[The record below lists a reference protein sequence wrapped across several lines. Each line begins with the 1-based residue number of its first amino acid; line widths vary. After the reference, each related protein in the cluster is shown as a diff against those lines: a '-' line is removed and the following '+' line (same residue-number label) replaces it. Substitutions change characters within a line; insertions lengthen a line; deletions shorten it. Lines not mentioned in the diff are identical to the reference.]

1 MGNVDTTIG
10 HDTIVVSGDVWVSPE
25 TIGDSLMG
33 KRFFWSLVVGDVIM
47 TAWIPQFGSGIH
59 FAISSAGGPMG
70 EWAHHWM
77 DVSEVPEDGL
87 EFSYSITVGG
97 FHIRRSYG
105 LDAMGMPARGR
116 MKPNEANPSPNPTHS
131 IEMYAADNW
140 VVDTEPGVL
149 NVRLG
154 EVEWN
159 GVNGPNPPPDDDID
173 PDPPDFYTVNV
184 VPSDC
189 LNVVFEGVY
198 DLAAPGTYCTTSV
211 STNYLDYDF
220 SLIDELVVIDPP
232 TQRGVHVTGSG
243 NTVNWW
249 SDDGVDGEVGRGFL
263 ACPPAAVSWENYGL
277 CDWGENTHNSRYDG
291 VLVWGGFRKV
301 PEMDGKITWP
311 LRSET
316 ETPDPPPLSMSGD
329 EFEYGEEVPVSLG
342 ELRALGTYV
351 KPPKELGEPHFWGGP
366 VVSLRVDRE
375 SHIKHN
381 LYPKGDLE
389 EHPLRF
395 PIGINHLGSPL
406 PSTDPHFDIPV
417 SRFDVD
423 ADVPDGLSGRP
434 TAWQANGFTLA
445 GGGVDTSGD
454 VEFTVAGGGT
464 LSRTLRSNWLARCT
478 ALNEYGAAT
487 GNWAVFPAGYL
498 VHRANYMR
506 ELHGDWDWEDIE
518 AETGYVEE
526 DEDVTYYSSHRYLQ
540 FALEG
545 PEGADGTEMQVLLT
559 YRVETVTDDH
569 ILDLTGPVG
578 MREVE
583 CTLGPIQTLELEGI
597 YDQHNSVLTV
607 DMAEPP
613 SALPDLRHVE
623 SVSIVFTDAHDG
635 AWTLTG
641 MRLVHADDEPV
652 TLVTAHEPRQGYVAG
667 GVRGVV
673 NGLHPY
679 ALVSSGNYR
688 TYGGQ
693 EQLVEHVNWYWTE
706 TLQLTQDGS
715 AAWTLDDYLGILSG
729 ACEGWDWELP
739 DDWEAM
745 TTDHTEAVLSS
756 GYSFDL
762 AERQGEVVDETEEIA
777 GAYPARLSAWRWRTA
792 PQLLYKPR
800 GVVCVQGG
808 IHGLS
813 DERSG
818 TGGTVLYDGGQIA
831 VGSDANGYY
840 QCGVDVVRDYPEYW
854 SYTLGDVRFLRTYER
869 QYCAAYFAF
878 PTCRQPHLALDDA
891 GRVWLAANDG
901 RNNVRV
907 YWRPSPQRGWT
918 KLTDAFDDQSHEH
931 PCITP
936 MHDGRLVVSATHVTT
951 REVDMVESTDD
962 GRSWHDLA

>member
-1 MGNVDTTIG
+1 MGTVQTSIGFDGITVSGEFNITGKAVERGFGCNVEVGEVFLYVTTQLVPDTIIYAMGIPGDNGLFGGGAFVRSEHVDTG
-10 HDTIVVSGDVWVSPE
+10 VS
-25 TIGDSLMG
+25 
-33 KRFFWSLVVGDVIM
+33 
-47 TAWIPQFGSGIH
+47 IPFTY
-59 FAISSAGGPMG
+59 SA
-70 EWAHHWM
+70 
-77 DVSEVPEDGL
+77 
-87 EFSYSITVGG
+87 GG
-97 FHIRRSYG
+97 FHIQRSYG
-105 LDAMGMPARGR
+105 IELVGAPPRGR
-116 MKPNEANPSPNPTHS
+116 MKPVSNNPSTLPTHS
-131 IEMYAADNW
+131 IELTAEDDW
-140 VVDTEPGVL
+140 VVDDDPGTLSLSFGSVQWSGL
-149 NVRLG
+149 NG
-154 EVEWN
+154 WN
-159 GVNGPNPPPDDDID
+159 PTPPGSALID
-173 PDPPDFYTVNV
+173 PEFYIQIL
-184 VPSDC
+184 PSS
-189 LNVVFEGVY
+189 NIIISFS
-198 DLAAPGTYCTTSV
+198 SV
-211 STNYLDYDF
+211 WDRAFSYTGCVATLSTNITPYNFDGVSRETPVGAGDGTGVIRLTGAG
-220 SLIDELVVIDPP
+220 DELTWWNDEDTGGNYGVGMSVTPP
-232 TQRGVHVTGSG
+232 HAAD
-243 NTVNWW
+243 W
-249 SDDGVDGEVGRGFL
+249 S
-263 ACPPAAVSWENYGL
+263 CYGL
-277 CDWGENTHNSRYDG
+277 CDWGETEHNERYDD

-301 PEMDGKITWP
+301 PEMDDHFTWP
-311 LRSET
+311 LRAET
-316 ETPDPPPLSMSGD
+316 ENPSAPPGLSGT
-329 EFEYGEEVPVSLG
+329 EFEYGEEVPVRLG
-342 ELRALGTYV
+342 ELRALGAYV
-351 KPPKELGEPHFWGGP
+351 QPPRVPHDTLFWGGSWL
-366 VVSLRVDRE
+366 SLRVDRQ
-375 SHIKHN
+375 SHVDHD
-381 LYPKGDLE
+381 LYVKPDLE

-907 YWRPSPQRGWT
+907 YWRSSPQQPWERCA
-918 KLTDAFDDQSHEH
+918 DAFRARRHAH

-936 MHDGRLVVSATHVTT
+936 MHDGRLIVSATASDGTVET
-951 REVDMVESTDD
+951 VESVND
-962 GRSWHDLA
+962 GVSWHDLA

>member
-249 SDDGVDGEVGRGFL
+249 SDDGVDGEVGWGFL

-311 LRSET
+311 KPIDT
-316 ETPDPPPLSMSGD
+316 EVG
-329 EFEYGEEVPVSLG
+329 GEEDDDWEEGAELPVPLG
-342 ELRALGTYV
+342 ELRALGTYIQ
-351 KPPKELGEPHFWGGP
+351 PQKEAQAIQFWGGP
-366 VVSLRVDRE
+366 NISLRVDRK

-381 LYPKGDLE
+381 LYPKGDF

-395 PIGINHLGSPL
+395 PIGIPHLIDPM
-406 PSTDPHFDIPV
+406 PDTNPHFLVGAIRSDVDVDIPELL
-417 SRFDVD
+417 D
-423 ADVPDGLSGRP
+423 GRP
-434 TAWQANGFTLA
+434 SAWVSYDYSVD
-445 GGGVDTSGD
+445 GGGIGSDGP
-454 VEFTVAGGGT
+454 VEFTVNGAGT
-464 LSRTLRSNWLARCT
+464 LFREFKSNWLPRCE
-478 ALNEYGAAT
+478 AFIAYANAT
-487 GNWAVFPAGYL
+487 GNWAVFPSGYF
-498 VHRANYMR
+498 VHRANYML
-506 ELHGDWDWEDIE
+506 ETYDDWDWDDIY
-518 AETGYVEE
+518 AKTGYREE
-526 DEDVTYYSSHRYLQ
+526 DEDVVWWSSHRYLLLS
-540 FALEG
+540 AGG
-545 PEGADGTEMQVLLT
+545 PQSADEKEVIATLD
-559 YRVETVTDDH
+559 YYVESVSDDH
-569 ILDLTGPVG
+569 VLDLTGPSGKRGIECSLSGPFTHEMVG
-578 MREVE
+578 V
-583 CTLGPIQTLELEGI
+583 
-597 YDQHNSVLTV
+597 YDHSKQRIVFDL
-607 DMAEPP
+607 AEPLE
-613 SALPDLRHVE
+613 SIPDLRHVHKMTIHFDNGH
-623 SVSIVFTDAHDG
+623 VGDWVLNGLRLMHD
-635 AWTLTG
+635 
-641 MRLVHADDEPV
+641 DNEPV
-652 TLVTAHEPRQGYVAG
+652 ALVTMHEARHAYVSG

-673 NGLHPY
+673 NGLYPK
-679 ALVSSGNYR
+679 ALMTSGNFR
-688 TYGGQ
+688 TYAGQ
-693 EQLVEHVNWYWTE
+693 EELAELIDWNWTK
-706 TLQLTQDGS
+706 TLHLMQDGS
-715 AAWTLDDYLGILSG
+715 AAWRLDNFMVILSG
-729 ACEGWDWELP
+729 ACEGWQWSLP
-739 DDWEAM
+739 ENWDEM
-745 TTDHTEAVLSS
+745 VTDENGNTLTV

-762 AERQGEVVDETEEIA
+762 LEAQGRDIDL
-777 GAYPARLSAWRWRTA
+777 GYPARISAYRWQTA
-792 PQLLYKPR
+792 PQLVYKPR

-808 IHGLS
+808 MHGLS
-813 DERSG
+813 PTRD
-818 TGGTVLYDGGQIA
+818 TVGGL
-831 VGSDANGYY
+831 
-840 QCGVDVVRDYPEYW
+840 VVRDDGAKLEFKSDAHGYFAIGGDIVRDFPELWEY
-854 SYTLGDVRFLRTYER
+854 SIGATTFTRLYER
-869 QYCAAYFAF
+869 QFQSAYYEFAQ
-878 PTCRQPHLALDDA
+878 CRQPHLALDDA

-962 GRSWHDLA
+962 GRSWHELHA